1 MEITVNG
8 EKQTIG
14 NQMTVAQYLEG
25 LGIDP
30 ETVVIE
36 RNLDILSRDNH
47 SEVMIEE
54 GDSIEIDIPKR
65 TINVDLDDKT
75 LAARRAAMAAKGAQA
90 WKPVNR
96 QREVSA
102 ALRAY
107 AAMTTSAARGAV
119 RDVSQLEKK

>member
-54 GDSIEIDIPKR
+54 GDSIEIIR
-65 TINVDLDDKT
+65 MVD
-75 LAARRAAMAAKGAQA
+75 G
-90 WKPVNR
+90 
-96 QREVSA
+96 
-102 ALRAY
+102 
-107 AAMTTSAARGAV
+107 G
-119 RDVSQLEKK
+119 